1 MRRLAII
8 ALMLMLP
15 PFLAAAQEFAAR
27 TSVGA
32 DYKIVKGLHLGVEEE
47 VRVDDGFSGLDDM
60 RTTLDLSYKVSKHFK
75 FGGGYTLINPYK
87 LSSSAFVAAR
97 HRAFVDATLSYRAGD
112 FQFSLKEKLQFTHR
126 TDDSL
131 NVYQKTRNAL
141 SLKSR
146 VGVKYKGF
154 YDWEPFAYFE
164 ARTALNDPWGEVT
177 GSLQYTETSS
187 RPYYS
192 YTHTG
197 YTHTYFNRFRLNLG
211 TDWAPS
217 KSHNF
222 SFGLLADYCT
232 DYVVDTNGPSSWST
246 KGVRLFADET
256 GWVDTF
262 RISLCVGYQY
272 KF

>member
-1 MRRLAII
+1 MRKLAII
-8 ALMLMLP
+8 ALMLLP
-15 PFLAAAQEFAAR
+15 LSGAAQEFAAR

-47 VRVDDGFSGLDDM
+47 LRVDDGFSGLEDL
-60 RTTLDLSYKVSKHFK
+60 RTTVDLSYKLSNHFK

-87 LSSSAFVAAR
+87 KSASAFGAER
-97 HRAFVDATLSYRAGD
+97 HRLFLDATGTFRTGD
-112 FQFSLKEKLQFTHR
+112 WQFSLKEKLQFTHR

-146 VGVKYKGF
+146 AGVKYKGF
-154 YDWEPFAYFE
+154 YDWEPFVYLE
-164 ARTALNDPWGEVT
+164 ARTALNDPWGTVS
-177 GSLQYTETSS
+177 GSIQHTETTGKA
-187 RPYYS
+187 YYS

-197 YTHTYFNRFRLNLG
+197 YTHIYFNRFRLNIG
-211 TDWAPS
+211 TDWSPS
-217 KSHNF
+217 KKHNF

-232 DYVVDTNGPSSWST
+232 DYVVDTNGPSSWAE
-246 KGVRLFADET
+246 KGVRIFTETT
-256 GWVDTF
+256 GWEDTF
-262 RISLCVGYQY
+262 RLSLCVGYQY

>member
-1 MRRLAII
+1 MRRLALI
-8 ALMLMLP
+8 ALILLP
-15 PFLAAAQEFAAR
+15 LSAGAQEFAAR
-27 TSVGA
+27 SSVGA

-47 VRVDDGFSGLDDM
+47 VRIDDGFSGLEDM
-60 RTTLDLSYKVSKHFK
+60 RTTVDLSYKLNKHFK

-87 LSSSAFVAAR
+87 LKTASFGAER
-97 HRAFVDATLSYRAGD
+97 HRLFLDATASYRAGD
-112 FQFSLKEKLQFTHR
+112 FQLSLKEKLQFTHR

-154 YDWEPFAYFE
+154 QDWEPFVFFE
-164 ARTALNDPWGEVT
+164 ARTALNDPWGTVS
-177 GSLQYTETSS
+177 GSVQYTETAG

-197 YTHTYFNRFRLNLG
+197 YTHVYFNRFRLNLG

-217 KSHNF
+217 KHHNIT
-222 SFGLLADYCT
+222 FGLLADYCS
-232 DYVVDTNGPSSWST
+232 DYEIDTNGISSWSK

-262 RISLCVGYQY
+262 RLSLCVGYQY

>member
-8 ALMLMLP
+8 ALMLLP
-15 PFLAAAQEFAAR
+15 LSAAAQELAAR

-32 DYKIVKGLHLGVEEE
+32 DYKIVKGLHLEVEEE
-47 VRVDDGFSGLDDM
+47 VRVDDGFSGLEDL
-60 RTTLDLSYKVSKHFK
+60 RTTVDLSYKVGKNFK
-75 FGGGYTLINPYK
+75 IGGGYTLINPYK
-87 LSSSAFVAAR
+87 LSSSTFGAPR
-97 HRAFVDATLSYRAGD
+97 HRAFVDATASYRLGD
-112 FQFSLKEKLQFTHR
+112 WQFSLKEKLQFTHR

-154 YDWEPFAYFE
+154 YDWEPFVYFE
-164 ARTALNDPWGEVT
+164 ARTALNDPWGTVS
-177 GSLQYTETSS
+177 GSLQYTETSN

-192 YTHTG
+192 YTPTG
-197 YTHTYFNRFRLNLG
+197 YTHIYFNRFRLNLG
-211 TDWAPS
+211 TDWSPS
-217 KSHNF
+217 KNHNI
-222 SFGLLADYCT
+222 SLGLLADYCT
-232 DYVVDTNGPSSWST
+232 DYVVDTNGPSSWSE

-256 GWVDTF
+256 GWVDTL
-262 RISLCVGYQY
+262 RLSLCVGYQY